1 MAHRK
6 RGTTRPCRIF
16 LCYRRETAQ
25 TAITFKGIMDLDPEH
40 EYGNIWYSNLEGVG
54 NFILDVPNL
63 IGEAEWVIF
72 FVGKAF
78 TAGFLDENEINAD
91 CVTAQEL
98 ICIEKERQKRE
109 HEGRPFHL
117 MTVNVDGGYFD
128 RQCVKDIK
136 QLFLVAGIL
145 RDDSVAA
152 YKGINQNPYHSVSTL
167 PHDFIEEHVAPY
179 CALPVSSEEK
189 LKPAPAP
196 KKEAEPEGSGAAG
209 EADAASVPERRKATQ
224 PAGTVSKAVAVPELV
239 TVDADSATAREAAV
253 SIPKSTSLTWLKNGN
268 VLFGSYPQ
276 TKKGKRQPIEWLV
289 LKREKDRALLISR
302 YALNAKPYNV
312 TFTDTTWAECS
323 LRGWLNGRGTGDFPQ
338 KAFTAEERERILTT
352 PVSADKNPRFSTNP
366 GKPTKDKV
374 FLLSIPEANKLF
386 SSEEAQR
393 CAPTDYAKSQ
403 GMYTNNDCKADGRPS
418 CWWWLRSP
426 GGNSNAAAYVYCGGS
441 VNGLG
446 FIVHYVSV
454 GVRPALWI
462 NL

>member
-109 HEGRPFHL
+109 REGRPFHL
-117 MTVNVDGGYFD
+117 MTVNVDGGCFD

-209 EADAASVPERRKATQ
+209 EADAASLPERGKATK
-224 PAGTVSKAVAVPELV
+224 PAGTVLKAEAVPELEAAEV
-239 TVDADSATAREAAV
+239 SSPTAREEAV
-253 SIPKSTSLTWLKNGN
+253 SIPKSTSLTWLENGN

-276 TKKGKRQPIEWLV
+276 TKKGEAAVLFFRQ
-289 LKREKDRALLISR
+289 
-302 YALNAKPYNV
+302 
-312 TFTDTTWAECS
+312 
-323 LRGWLNGRGTGDFPQ
+323 Q
-338 KAFTAEERERILTT
+338 
-352 PVSADKNPRFSTNP
+352 P
-366 GKPTKDKV
+366 GQ
-374 FLLSIPEANKLF
+374 L
-386 SSEEAQR
+386 
-393 CAPTDYAKSQ
+393 
-403 GMYTNNDCKADGRPS
+403 
-418 CWWWLRSP
+418 
-426 GGNSNAAAYVYCGGS
+426 
-441 VNGLG
+441 
-446 FIVHYVSV
+446 
-454 GVRPALWI
+454 
-462 NL
+462 